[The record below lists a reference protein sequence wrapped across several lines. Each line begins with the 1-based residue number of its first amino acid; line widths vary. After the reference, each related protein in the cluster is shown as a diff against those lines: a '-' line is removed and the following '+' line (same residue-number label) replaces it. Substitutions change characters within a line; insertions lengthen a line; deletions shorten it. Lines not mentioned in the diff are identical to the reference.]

1 MRVQR
6 QNIGDASEIKRPGTY
21 NCLLYIQ
28 TAISN
33 PPGNHKVEI
42 YNGYT
47 HKRQKGI
54 QTQH

>member
-28 TAISN
+28 TAMSN
-33 PPGNHKVEI
+33 PPGNHKVKI